1 MKILIAVLGFVGFTL
16 AVIGLADN
24 EPLIALA
31 GIAGLV
37 AALMH
42 EEIDLI

>member
-1 MKILIAVLGFVGFTL
+1 MKVLIAILGFIGFTL
-16 AVIGLADN
+16 AIIGLADN

-31 GIAGLV
+31 GITGLV
-37 AALMH
+37 AALIH